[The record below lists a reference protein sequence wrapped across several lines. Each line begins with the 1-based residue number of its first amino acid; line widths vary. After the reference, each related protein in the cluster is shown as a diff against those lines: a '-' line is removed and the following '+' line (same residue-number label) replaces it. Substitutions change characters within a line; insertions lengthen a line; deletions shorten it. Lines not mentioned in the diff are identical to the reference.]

1 IKRLDETV
9 VNRIAAGE
17 VIQRPANAV
26 KEMIE
31 NCLDAGSTC
40 ITVSLK
46 SGGLKL
52 LQISDNGH
60 GIRKEDMEIVCERF
74 TTSKLKEFDDL
85 KSIATFGFRGEALA
99 SISHVAHLTITTRTK
114 DSKCAYKASY
124 LDSEFIHRVYCKLK
138 GAVRPTAGNIGTQI
152 TVEDLFYNVPTRR
165 KAFKSAS
172 EEHQKIADVMTRYAL
187 HNSGKSFTLRKM
199 DQDVSAGVSVRTQLG
214 STHVTNIGTLFGSNV
229 GKEVIQVDHFDPQL
243 HLKVG
248 SCQSTTYASFVTFTI
263 NGYVTNANCSIK
275 RFLFLLFINNR
286 LVECT
291 VLKKAL
297 DSLYQTYL
305 PKGGHPF
312 VYLSLEMPAN
322 NLDVN
327 VHPTKH
333 EVHFLHEGTVV
344 ESVEKQVEAALLSCD
359 SSRTFYMQKLL
370 PTANTETTQKPT
382 TTSKD
387 KVHAQLKICN
397 AHNPQ
402 RVYDHQLVRTD
413 SKLQKLDAFLT
424 NTRQEMEKTTT
435 HSVDRENS
443 NDLTPDDPVSH
454 DPKSHDPKSH
464 DSMSQDPKSH
474 DSMSHDPKSHD
485 SMSHD
490 RKSHDPKSHDPM
502 SHDPKSHDSKSH
514 DPKSHDSKSLTAAGL
529 PRRRQIQ
536 LTSVLQLSEEVKE
549 KSHKE
554 LCKVLHDHTFVG
566 CVEPE
571 LALIQH
577 ETKLHLVNTGNL
589 SEELFYQTLLK
600 DFGNF
605 AIYRLSESAPIYEL
619 AMLGLN
625 LEESGWTP
633 ADGSKENLANYI
645 VNFLGGKAEMLND
658 YFCID
663 ITKEGHI
670 SGIPMLLK
678 GYSPP
683 LEGLPLF
690 VMRLATEVDWEEEKA
705 CFNSVCR
712 EIARFLMRCFKVD
725 SNFRIKT
732 KPKNF
737 PFRFY
742 SLKNNLTNAETF
754 SDVKSVANDNEWL
767 PWKRMVE
774 HTVMKSLRD
783 LKVPTSMV
791 DNGTFLQLANLPDLY
806 KVFERC

>member
-124 LDSEFIHRVYCKLK
+124 LDSKLK

-172 EEHQKIADVMTRYAL
+172 EEHQKIADVMTRFVYAL

-243 HLKVG
+243 HLK
-248 SCQSTTYASFVTFTI
+248 I

-359 SSRTFYMQKLL
+359 SSRTFYMQVGGLL
-370 PTANTETTQKPT
+370 V
-382 TTSKD
+382 TS
-387 KVHAQLKICN
+387 L
-397 AHNPQ
+397 
-402 RVYDHQLVRTD
+402 
-413 SKLQKLDAFLT
+413 
-424 NTRQEMEKTTT
+424 
-435 HSVDRENS
+435 
-443 NDLTPDDPVSH
+443 
-454 DPKSHDPKSH
+454 SH

-712 EIARFLMRCFKVD
+712 EIARFFVSLIVCLLKNRASQSYK
-725 SNFRIKT
+725 IKT

>member
-124 LDSEFIHRVYCKLK
+124 LDSKLK

-248 SCQSTTYASFVTFTI
+248 I

-397 AHNPQ
+397 AHN
-402 RVYDHQLVRTD
+402 
-413 SKLQKLDAFLT
+413 
-424 NTRQEMEKTTT
+424 
-435 HSVDRENS
+435 NS

-605 AIYRLSESAPIYEL
+605 AIYRLSVCCFYVSL
-619 AMLGLN
+619 TLL
-625 LEESGWTP
+625 SGEILSEP
-633 ADGSKENLANYI
+633 DGSKENLANYI

-663 ITKEGHI
+663 ITKVGHI

-712 EIARFLMRCFKVD
+712 EIARFFAIPQLCLNVGCTNCWNICFKIEVYKATILFLNVGYT
-725 SNFRIKT
+725 NFK
-732 KPKNF
+732 F
-737 PFRFY
+737 
-742 SLKNNLTNAETF
+742 SLL
-754 SDVKSVANDNEWL
+754 
-767 PWKRMVE
+767 
-774 HTVMKSLRD
+774 
-783 LKVPTSMV
+783 VPTSMV

>member
-1 IKRLDETV
+1 TSVMSGEVVIKRLDETV

-124 LDSEFIHRVYCKLK
+124 LDSKLK

-243 HLKVG
+243 HLK
-248 SCQSTTYASFVTFTI
+248 I

-387 KVHAQLKICN
+387 K
-397 AHNPQ
+397 PQ

-435 HSVDRENS
+435 Y
-443 NDLTPDDPVSH
+443 DPVSH

-712 EIARFLMRCFKVD
+712 EIARF
-725 SNFRIKT
+725 
-732 KPKNF
+732 
-737 PFRFY
+737 Y

>member
-124 LDSEFIHRVYCKLK
+124 LDSKLK

-243 HLKVG
+243 HLK
-248 SCQSTTYASFVTFTI
+248 I

-382 TTSKD
+382 TT
-387 KVHAQLKICN
+387 N
-397 AHNPQ
+397 
-402 RVYDHQLVRTD
+402 
-413 SKLQKLDAFLT
+413 
-424 NTRQEMEKTTT
+424 
-435 HSVDRENS
+435 
-443 NDLTPDDPVSH
+443 DPVSH

-502 SHDPKSHDSKSH
+502 SHDPKSHDSK
-514 DPKSHDSKSLTAAGL
+514 
-529 PRRRQIQ
+529 RQIQ

-663 ITKEGHI
+663 ITKVGPLC
-670 SGIPMLLK
+670 GIPMLLK

-712 EIARFLMRCFKVD
+712 EIARF
-725 SNFRIKT
+725 
-732 KPKNF
+732 
-737 PFRFY
+737 
-742 SLKNNLTNAETF
+742 
-754 SDVKSVANDNEWL
+754 
-767 PWKRMVE
+767 
-774 HTVMKSLRD
+774 
-783 LKVPTSMV
+783 
-791 DNGTFLQLANLPDLY
+791 
-806 KVFERC
+806 

>member
-1 IKRLDETV
+1 TSVMSGEVVIKRLDETV

-124 LDSEFIHRVYCKLK
+124 LDSKLK

-243 HLKVG
+243 HLK
-248 SCQSTTYASFVTFTI
+248 I

-359 SSRTFYMQKLL
+359 SSRTFYMQVGGLL
-370 PTANTETTQKPT
+370 V
-382 TTSKD
+382 TSL
-387 KVHAQLKICN
+387 VVYA
-397 AHNPQ
+397 PQ

-435 HSVDRENS
+435 HS
-443 NDLTPDDPVSH
+443 
-454 DPKSHDPKSH
+454 
-464 DSMSQDPKSH
+464 
-474 DSMSHDPKSHD
+474 
-485 SMSHD
+485 
-490 RKSHDPKSHDPM
+490 
-502 SHDPKSHDSKSH
+502 SH

-712 EIARFLMRCFKVD
+712 EIARF
-725 SNFRIKT
+725 
-732 KPKNF
+732 
-737 PFRFY
+737 
-742 SLKNNLTNAETF
+742 
-754 SDVKSVANDNEWL
+754 WL